1 MPVRSATLAPGEFA
15 TEVRGFLVRH
25 RQLQN
30 ERAALVVERA
40 RLRRELDSLRDT
52 RRENAELRR
61 LLGLSA
67 QTQVVGV
74 AAEIMQRGRGW
85 FAQSISLDRGA
96 NAGVRPGQA
105 IVDGEGLIGQ
115 IVRVF
120 ADASEGV
127 LLTQAGQLTPV
138 YVERTGQRGLTAGE
152 GAGRLELRYIPQHA
166 DLKVGDRLLT
176 SGLDRVYPPG
186 VPVARVIRVARP
198 QNTPYLRV
206 ECVPLGGVEKSR
218 VVRIIQGVR
227 P

>member
-1 MPVRSATLAPGEFA
+1 M
-15 TEVRGFLVRH
+15 
-25 RQLQN
+25 
-30 ERAALVVERA
+30 
-40 RLRRELDSLRDT
+40 
-52 RRENAELRR
+52 RR

-176 SGLDRVYPPG
+176 SGLDG
-186 VPVARVIRVARP
+186 VFPAGLKTGTVESVAIDGSLFKRIVVRPCYDRRRLSRVAVLTR
-198 QNTPYLRV
+198 TIDA
-206 ECVPLGGVEKSR
+206 PLPGSR
-218 VVRIIQGVR
+218 
-227 P
+227 